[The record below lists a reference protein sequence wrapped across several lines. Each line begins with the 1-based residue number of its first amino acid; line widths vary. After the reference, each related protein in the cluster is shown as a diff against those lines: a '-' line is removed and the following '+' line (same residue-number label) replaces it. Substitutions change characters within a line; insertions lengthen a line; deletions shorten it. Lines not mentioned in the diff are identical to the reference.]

1 MKQVKIGVLLMAL
14 IALLSLAVFATFA
27 QSETATPAA
36 ETELTAEE
44 QENQAIIEAYFE
56 AQNSGDL
63 EEAFAF
69 LSPDI
74 VSWSAVDETEPL
86 TYEAIEGFFVGLQ
99 EAVPDLEVTVLD
111 LITEG
116 DRVAVRFG
124 LTGTLAVEMMGQPAG
139 SDFIQGIITIYR
151 LEAGKIIEVWSY

>member
-1 MKQVKIGVLLMAL
+1 MKHVYRVFVLL
-14 IALLSLAVFATFA
+14 LLSGVALTAFA
-27 QSETATPAA
+27 QTSTPEPAA

-44 QENQAIIEAYFE
+44 QENRAVVEAYFE

-63 EEAFAF
+63 EAAFAF

-74 VSWSAVDETEPL
+74 VSWSTVDETEPL
-86 TYEAIEGFFVGLQ
+86 TYEALEGFFVGLQ

-111 LITEG
+111 VITEG
-116 DRVAVRFG
+116 DRVVVRFG

-139 SDFIQGIITIYR
+139 SDFRESIITIYR
-151 LEAGKIIEVWSY
+151 VEAGKIVEVWSY

>member
-1 MKQVKIGVLLMAL
+1 MKHVYRVFVLL
-14 IALLSLAVFATFA
+14 LLSGVALTAFA
-27 QSETATPAA
+27 QTSTPEPAA

-44 QENQAIIEAYFE
+44 QENRAVVEAYFE

-63 EEAFAF
+63 EAAFAL

-74 VSWSAVDETEPL
+74 VSWSTVDETEPL
-86 TYEAIEGFFVGLQ
+86 TYEALEGFFVGLQ

-111 LITEG
+111 VITEG
-116 DRVAVRFG
+116 DRVVVRFG

-139 SDFIQGIITIYR
+139 SDFRESIITIYR
-151 LEAGKIIEVWSY
+151 VEAGKIVEVWSY